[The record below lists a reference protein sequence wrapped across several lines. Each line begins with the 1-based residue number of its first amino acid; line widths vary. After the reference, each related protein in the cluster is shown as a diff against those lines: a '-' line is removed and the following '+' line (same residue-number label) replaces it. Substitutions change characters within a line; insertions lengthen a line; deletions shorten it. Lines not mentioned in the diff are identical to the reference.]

1 MRHAETV
8 DRSDDHAFEVT
19 NKVVLAIAAPMT
31 IAYLTT
37 PLLGLV
43 DTAVVGQLND
53 VAMLGG
59 LAAGAVI
66 FDLAFTSFNFLRAGT
81 TGLIAQAYGARNVAE
96 EQQIFW
102 RASALGILCG
112 LLLVTAA
119 PLISLA
125 GMWFIGASP
134 AVSSAMDTYIRIRL
148 LAAPLSLLNYVI
160 LGYLLGKG
168 DARVALGLQVL
179 INVFNICL
187 SVWWGLYL
195 NLGVAGVAWAAVAAE
210 TIAAIL
216 GIGIVLSGFGRII
229 PISLRMLLGPPA
241 VKRLMVFNRDILI
254 RTFVLMGAFA
264 LFARQ
269 GARLGTVEIAANAI
283 LMHFLII
290 VSFFLDGFAAAVE
303 QLAGRAVG
311 ARYLPAFDKAVKLTT
326 VWGGVLAAVFGVVAV
341 VWGTELISL
350 FTTSKEV
357 REEATRYLPLAA
369 ATGLTGVLAFQMDGI
384 YLGAT
389 WSSTLRN
396 MMLFSFVVYIA
407 ALFVLGH
414 YLANYG
420 LWLAL
425 HIFLIVRGVSLM
437 LALPRL
443 RTATFG
449 KI

>member
-1 MRHAETV
+1 MIHANDPSE
-8 DRSDDHAFEVT
+8 DRAFEVT

-66 FDLAFTSFNFLRAGT
+66 FDLVFTSFNFLRAGT
-81 TGLIAQAYGARNVAE
+81 TGLIAQAYGARNSAD

-102 RASALGILCG
+102 RASGLGLLCG
-112 LLLVTAA
+112 LVLAVAA
-119 PLISLA
+119 PVIALA
-125 GMWFIGASP
+125 GTWFMGASD
-134 AVSSAMDTYIRIRL
+134 AVNAAMRTYIRIRL

-168 DARVALGLQVL
+168 EARIALGLQVL
-179 INVFNICL
+179 INVLNICL

-195 NLGVAGVAWAAVAAE
+195 NLGVGGVAWAAVAAE
-210 TIAAIL
+210 TAAATL
-216 GIGIVLSGFGRII
+216 GIAIVLSGFRRIM
-229 PISLRMLLGPPA
+229 PVSLSDLFDRRA

-290 VSFFLDGFAAAVE
+290 AGFFLDGFAAAVE

-311 ARYLPAFDKAVKLTT
+311 ARYRPAFDKAVKLTT
-326 VWGGVLAAVFGVVAV
+326 VWGGVLAALFVAV
-341 VWGTELISL
+341 ALVWGTELINL
-350 FTTSKEV
+350 ITTSKEV
-357 REEATRYLPLAA
+357 RDEAIKYLPLAA

-396 MMLFSFVVYIA
+396 MMLLSFAVYIA

-425 HIFLIVRGVSLM
+425 HIFLILRGVTLM

-443 RTATFG
+443 RAVTFG
-449 KI
+449 NI

>member
-1 MRHAETV
+1 MMHAN
-8 DRSDDHAFEVT
+8 DRSEDHAFEVT

-53 VAMLGG
+53 VSLLGG

-66 FDLAFTSFNFLRAGT
+66 FDLVFTSLNFLRAGT
-81 TGLIAQAYGARNVAE
+81 TGLIAQAYGARNSGE

-102 RASALGILCG
+102 RAGALGLLCG
-112 LLLVTAA
+112 LVLTIAA
-119 PLISLA
+119 PIIALA
-125 GMWFIGASP
+125 GIWFMGASD
-134 AVSSAMDTYIRIRL
+134 AVNAAMSTYIRIRL

-168 DARVALGLQVL
+168 EARIALGLQVL
-179 INVFNICL
+179 INVLNICL

-210 TIAAIL
+210 TAAAIL
-216 GIGIVLSGFGRII
+216 GIAIVLSGFKRIM
-229 PISLRMLLGPPA
+229 PISLSDLLDRRA

-269 GARLGTVEIAANAI
+269 GAHLGTVEIAANAI
-283 LMHFLII
+283 LMHFLVI
-290 VSFFLDGFAAAVE
+290 SGFFLDGFAAAVE

-311 ARYLPAFDKAVKLTT
+311 ARYRPAFDKAVKLTT
-326 VWGGVLAAVFGVVAV
+326 VWGGVLAAVFSLVAI
-341 VWGTELISL
+341 VWGAELINL
-350 FTTSKEV
+350 ITTSTEV
-357 REEATRYLPLAA
+357 RDEAIKYLPLAA

-396 MMLFSFVVYIA
+396 MMLLSFAVYIV

-425 HIFLIVRGVSLM
+425 HIFLISRGVSLM

-443 RTATFG
+443 RAVTFG
-449 KI
+449 NV